1 MVIRFGPPLLAAAL
15 LTFAA
20 ACGDDNAAENGAGT
34 NGTGTNGS
42 STNGSTNGGGTAD
55 AGVTPDSGSG
65 NGSVDAGAP
74 AADAGPADSGSEPPC
89 ESNADCS
96 GDTPFCDLEAAVCA
110 PPPRGGLIGWGDG
123 STASV
128 TIESIYRAPQTEAA
142 QTTDLTF
149 NPEGNNEIWLSHRME
164 PNDLPCNQADRRGC
178 FALQGSTTTIFDAGT
193 PDQTE
198 QWIMDFNAWHFMRRP
213 PAIAWGENG
222 FFATCGYAR
231 TGNFLDDQAD
241 FIGPS
246 LWTSD
251 PEIYRNWEVNNTPP
265 GWNGTHMDML
275 HASPWCLGIAH
286 EMGNAY
292 WVANG
297 QIGSLDRYDFKADH
311 GPGQA
316 DHSDGEVQRYA
327 IGTLLREPFVPGHL
341 EYHDGVVYAADPG
354 NGRVIGFDPAGAEQ
368 VGGIRPQ
375 YEPLAFDATYSGG
388 TLTELVPPGGR
399 ITTPSGLA
407 IHDDVLY
414 VGDNATGDIHAF
426 ELDGTW
432 LRSLDTGLPEGHL
445 AGIEVSPDG
454 VMYFV
459 DMLGSEVSRILPN
472 P

>member
-1 MVIRFGPPLLAAAL
+1 MRTRFWTPTLGAAL
-15 LTFAA
+15 LVFAS
-20 ACGDDNAAENGAGT
+20 ACGDAADDG
-34 NGTGTNGS
+34 NGTANGS
-42 STNGSTNGGGTAD
+42 NGNGSAD
-55 AGVTPDSGSG
+55 AGPIADTG
-65 NGSVDAGAP
+65 NGNGGSDGGNGGNGGADAGAP
-74 AADAGPADSGSEPPC
+74 DAVADGGVEPEC
-89 ESNADCS
+89 AVNADCS
-96 GDTPFCDLEAAVCA
+96 GDTPFCDVANAVCA
-110 PPPRGGLIGWGDG
+110 PAPRGGLIGWGDG
-123 STASV
+123 STESV
-128 TIESIYRAPQTEAA
+128 TIESIHRATRTEAER
-142 QTTDLTF
+142 TTDLAF
-149 NPEGNNEIWLSHRME
+149 NPDGNNEIWLSHRME
-164 PNDLPCNQADRRGC
+164 ENDLPCGSSGNSGC
-178 FALQGSTTTIFDAGT
+178 FALQGSTTTLFEAGT
-193 PDQTE
+193 PNQSE

-222 FFATCGYAR
+222 YFATCGYAR
-231 TGNFLDDQAD
+231 TGNALDDPND

-251 PEIYRNWEVNNTPP
+251 PEVYRNWDPNEQPE

-286 EMGNAY
+286 ETENVY

-316 DHSDGEVQRYA
+316 DHSDGEIERYA

-341 EYHDGVVYAADPG
+341 EFHDGVVYAADPG
-354 NGRVIGFDPAGAEQ
+354 NGRVISFDPTDAER

-375 YEPLAFDATYSGG
+375 YEPLAFDATYAGG
-388 TLTELVPPGGR
+388 TLSELVAPGGR
-399 ITTPSGLA
+399 LDTPSGLA

-414 VGDNATGDIHAF
+414 VGDNTTGLIHAF

-445 AGIEVSPDG
+445 AGLEVSPDG

-459 DMLGSEVSRILPN
+459 DMLGSEVLRVLPN
-472 P
+472 G